1 VKQRNAEEAT
11 ARFLSLNVRS
21 NMGLA
26 ARQPRFLQG
35 CTLRLSSFARSEESL
50 LVVGSAALFGV
61 IHHDSI

>member
-35 CTLRLSSFARSEESL
+35 CTLRLSSFASEVRNLSWL
-50 LVVGSAALFGV
+50 SAAQQF
-61 IHHDSI
+61 SE